1 MNLLNSR
8 TWLVN
13 PFIKSDK
20 SRFEFIKHVYISWM
34 YVNLNLLSADFLFL
48 SEVYSIMS
56 CVVSNIPVLAR
67 ESDSFCCSTETTLA
81 RAGISAFTYDLPL
94 AGIFLSV
101 ADTLLLVL
109 LVCFCHPSMVHLP
122 LGRAITAS
130 LTLMM
135 LSLVVPLLANLVSS
149 CQRFFSP
156 YRTYFYMAVESESY
170 SACRW
175 LMECS
180 FTVEPYASAL

>member
-1 MNLLNSR
+1 MNLLNLR

-56 CVVSNIPVLAR
+56 CVVPNFPVI
-67 ESDSFCCSTETTLA
+67 SHGKCFFNWSTEATLA
-81 RAGISAFTYDLPL
+81 RSGISAFTYVLPL
-94 AGIFLSV
+94 ASIFLSV

-109 LVCFCHPSMVHLP
+109 LVCFCHPSVVHLP
-122 LGRAITAS
+122 LGRTITAS
-130 LTLMM
+130 LTLLM
-135 LSLVVPLLANLVSS
+135 LSLVVPLLAYLVSS

-156 YRTYFYMAVESESY
+156 YRTSFY
-170 SACRW
+170 
-175 LMECS
+175 
-180 FTVEPYASAL
+180 

>member
-13 PFIKSDK
+13 AVVKSGK
-20 SRFEFIKHVYISWM
+20 SIIEFIKHVYISWVVLKLKLAFGRFPFPYRNPFYHVM
-34 YVNLNLLSADFLFL
+34 CSARYSCYSHGKWLF
-48 SEVYSIMS
+48 SWY
-56 CVVSNIPVLAR
+56 
-67 ESDSFCCSTETTLA
+67 TEATLA
-81 RAGISAFTYDLPL
+81 RSGNTAFHYVLPL

-109 LVCFCHPSMVHLP
+109 LVCFCHPSVVHLP

-130 LTLMM
+130 LT
-135 LSLVVPLLANLVSS
+135 SLPN
-149 CQRFFSP
+149 FFLK
-156 YRTYFYMAVESESY
+156 AVESESY
-170 SACRW
+170 SACMW

-180 FTVEPYASAL
+180 YTVEPYACAL

>member
-1 MNLLNSR
+1 MNLLNSL
-8 TWLVN
+8 TWFIDS
-13 PFIKSDK
+13 FIKSDK

-34 YVNLNLLSADFLFL
+34 YVNLNLLLAESLFL

-56 CVVSNIPVLAR
+56 RVVPNFPVI
-67 ESDSFCCSTETTLA
+67 SHGKCFFNWSTVATLA
-81 RAGISAFTYDLPL
+81 RSGISAFTYDLPL

-130 LTLMM
+130 LTLLM
-135 LSLVVPLLANLVSS
+135 LSLVVPLLAYLVSS

-156 YRTYFYMAVESESY
+156 YRTSFY
-170 SACRW
+170 
-175 LMECS
+175 
-180 FTVEPYASAL
+180 